1 MRVFVWLAH
10 ENEHLSLNVG
20 NVLERKT
27 CMNNKKLMG
36 RSTDGGPSTGSGRGR
51 GRRSGNRPPGTVN
64 QDFRPDDR
72 ISRMY
77 RILAGGKSAAPLP
90 IPNFFLC
97 SCTFPVFLL
106 GSRGERFQYPISN
119 VQGDY
124 GPPTSDL
131 GFLCPLASG
140 YGFQAPPG
148 RFLTGAWTAG
158 ILGAREQVELDESN
172 KHRRSRSRRRFP
184 A

>member
-1 MRVFVWLAH
+1 
-10 ENEHLSLNVG
+10 
-20 NVLERKT
+20 
-27 CMNNKKLMG
+27 MNNKKLMG

-51 GRRSGNRPPGTVN
+51 GPRSGNRPPGTVN

-119 VQGDY
+119 VQGDRA
-124 GPPTSDL
+124 GKKKTNSQFNH
-131 GFLCPLASG
+131 G
-140 YGFQAPPG
+140 
-148 RFLTGAWTAG
+148 WTRMDTA
-158 ILGAREQVELDESN
+158 
-172 KHRRSRSRRRFP
+172 RRSRNQRSGATKNTRNHKKGSLKWKSTSF
-184 A
+184 AI